1 MAFISIKKNLDER
14 ARKKDFDEIFHKYD
28 HNKNGM
34 DNPFNFSPLKQI
46 FSGAIYIKDFIKDM
60 QLKDIKIETEEVEKL
75 SRMADKSGQVM
86 LKFHKTVKIT
96 DTILDQKG

>member
-1 MAFISIKKNLDER
+1 MTTIR
-14 ARKKDFDEIFHKYD
+14 
-28 HNKNGM
+28 M
-34 DNPFNFSPLKQI
+34 VCDNPFNFSPLKQI

-86 LKFHKTVKIT
+86 IKVS
-96 DTILDQKG
+96 